1 MNDNIK
7 VAVCSRSF
15 SKNITLRNELL
26 KKYTKVVFNDDGL
39 ILDGELL
46 VDFLKNSTHAIV
58 ALEKINSNV
67 LKKLPNL
74 KVISKYGV
82 GLDTIDMKSMEKYKI
97 KLGWTG
103 GVNCRSVSEL
113 VISLAISLLRH
124 VPESSKEIALG
135 VWRQHIG
142 RQLSEKTI
150 GIVGCGFVGKDL
162 IRLLKP
168 FNCNILVHDIKSYND
183 FYARYDVHSVGLNSL
198 LSHSDIVTLHVPLDS
213 STKNMITK
221 KHILLMKKNAILIN
235 IARGGLIDEDA
246 LKGALINRDI
256 YAAALDVFSNE
267 PPQDMELLSL
277 PNLVPTSHIG
287 GSAQEAI
294 IEMGRSAIRGL
305 EVNRIV
311 KG

>member
-26 KKYTKVVFNDDGL
+26 KKYTNVVFNDEGL

-124 VPESSKEIALG
+124 VPESSKEVASG

-168 FNCNILVHDIKSYND
+168 FNCHILVHDIKSYND

-277 PNLVPTSHIG
+277 PN
-287 GSAQEAI
+287 
-294 IEMGRSAIRGL
+294 
-305 EVNRIV
+305 
-311 KG
+311 